1 MGTLRDKIL
10 LVDDEVSI
18 LHALSG
24 ALRDEGYQVSVA
36 HSGEEALEEAHHDM
50 PDIVLLDI
58 WMPGIDGLAVLE
70 KLKRLSADL
79 PVIIIS
85 GHGNIETAVRAT
97 KLGAFDFVEK
107 PLSLDRILVSI
118 QNALQF
124 QRLQEDNLIWRQ
136 KATRRIQI
144 AGQSQVIESLRA
156 QIQRAAPTNAT
167 VLITG
172 ENGTGKELVAKALHH
187 LSQRSQRPLIEVNCA
202 AIPEELIESELFGHE
217 KGSFTGAHEKR
228 RGKFDLANGGTL
240 FLDEVGDMSL
250 RTQAKILRII
260 QEQCF
265 ERVGGARVVQVDVRI
280 IAATNK
286 DLPREIECG
295 RFRQDLYYRLNVIP
309 LHVPP
314 LRDRLEDI
322 PILIEDFLQDFA
334 TESALG
340 RKQVGA
346 EVIAF
351 LQRYDWPGNVR
362 ELKNFIE
369 RLIIMSPGQFI
380 SRKDLPAD
388 FLSQLS
394 MAETASNPYLS
405 LTLKEARTCFERE
418 YLARKLQENDWNI
431 STTAAKIGIERS
443 HLHRKMK
450 SMGIRGG
457 GEPVAGQEP

>member
-1 MGTLRDKIL
+1 MGNLREKIL

-18 LHALSG
+18 LHSLSG
-24 ALRDEGYQVSVA
+24 ALRDEGYQVSMA

-50 PDIVLLDI
+50 PDIVLLDV
-58 WMPGIDGLAVLE
+58 WMPGIDGLEVLE
-70 KLKRLSADL
+70 RLKRLSAEL

-136 KATRRIQI
+136 KATRRLQI
-144 AGQSQVIESLRA
+144 TGQSQVIESLRA

-240 FLDEVGDMSL
+240 FLDEIGDMSL
-250 RTQAKILRII
+250 KTQAKILRII

-265 ERVGGARVVQVDVRI
+265 ERVGGARVVRVDVRL

-286 DLPREIECG
+286 DLPGEIESG

-322 PILIEDFLQDFA
+322 PILIEDSLQDLA
-334 TESALG
+334 RESALG
-340 RKQVGA
+340 RKQVSA
-346 EVIAF
+346 EVIAC
-351 LQRYDWPGNVR
+351 LQRYIWPGNVR

-369 RLIIMSPGQFI
+369 RLVIMSPGQVI

-394 MAETASNPYLS
+394 MADTATNPYLS

-418 YLARKLQENDWNI
+418 YLVRKLQENDWNI
-431 STTAAKIGIERS
+431 STTATKIGVERS

-450 SMGIRGG
+450 SLGIRGS
-457 GEPVAGQEP
+457 GEPVAV